1 MVNYGQNL
9 LKMLNFG
16 SPMTTEM
23 IKIGMQT
30 NLAEMMRKLLNLM
43 ELDIN
48 DQLEKL
54 MKVLPE
60 LTYLVVGSV
69 LIFFVLVVLVPV
81 MQVYMGTF
89 AFSAFNVQK
98 IKEESEK
105 DKEVNVI
112 ISKLDKK
119 IRNKNML

>member
-1 MVNYGQNL
+1 
-9 LKMLNFG
+9 
-16 SPMTTEM
+16 MTTEM
-23 IKIGMQT
+23 IKVGMET
-30 NLAEMMRKLLNLM
+30 NLAAMMKKLLNLM

-69 LIFFVLVVLVPV
+69 LIFFVLVVLVPL

-89 AFSAFNVQK
+89 AFSAFNV
-98 IKEESEK
+98 
-105 DKEVNVI
+105 
-112 ISKLDKK
+112 
-119 IRNKNML
+119 

>member
-1 MVNYGQNL
+1 
-9 LKMLNFG
+9 
-16 SPMTTEM
+16 MTTEM
-23 IKIGMQT
+23 IKVGMET
-30 NLAEMMRKLLNLM
+30 NLAAMMKKLLNLM

-54 MKVLPE
+54 MKILPE

-89 AFSAFNVQK
+89 AFSAFNV
-98 IKEESEK
+98 
-105 DKEVNVI
+105 
-112 ISKLDKK
+112 
-119 IRNKNML
+119 

>member
-1 MVNYGQNL
+1 
-9 LKMLNFG
+9 
-16 SPMTTEM
+16 MTTEM
-23 IKIGMQT
+23 IKVGMET
-30 NLAEMMRKLLNLM
+30 NLVAMMKKLLNLM

-89 AFSAFNVQK
+89 AFSAFNV
-98 IKEESEK
+98 
-105 DKEVNVI
+105 
-112 ISKLDKK
+112 
-119 IRNKNML
+119 

>member
-1 MVNYGQNL
+1 
-9 LKMLNFG
+9 
-16 SPMTTEM
+16 MTTEM

-30 NLAEMMRKLLNLM
+30 NLPEMMKKLLNLM

-48 DQLEKL
+48 EQLEKL

-60 LTYLVVGSV
+60 LTYLIVGSV

-98 IKEESEK
+98 I
-105 DKEVNVI
+105 NA
-112 ISKLDKK
+112 LYF
-119 IRNKNML
+119 

>member
-1 MVNYGQNL
+1 M
-9 LKMLNFG
+9 
-16 SPMTTEM
+16 
-23 IKIGMQT
+23 
-30 NLAEMMRKLLNLM
+30 AEMMRKLLNLM

-89 AFSAFNVQK
+89 AFSAFNV
-98 IKEESEK
+98 
-105 DKEVNVI
+105 
-112 ISKLDKK
+112 
-119 IRNKNML
+119 

>member
-1 MVNYGQNL
+1 
-9 LKMLNFG
+9 MLNFG
-16 SPMTTEM
+16 SSMTTEM

-89 AFSAFNVQK
+89 AFSAFNV
-98 IKEESEK
+98 
-105 DKEVNVI
+105 
-112 ISKLDKK
+112 
-119 IRNKNML
+119 

>member
-1 MVNYGQNL
+1 
-9 LKMLNFG
+9 
-16 SPMTTEM
+16 MTTEM
-23 IKIGMQT
+23 IKVGMET
-30 NLAEMMRKLLNLM
+30 NLSAMMKKLLNLM

-89 AFSAFNVQK
+89 AFSAFNV
-98 IKEESEK
+98 
-105 DKEVNVI
+105 
-112 ISKLDKK
+112 
-119 IRNKNML
+119 

>member
-1 MVNYGQNL
+1 
-9 LKMLNFG
+9 
-16 SPMTTEM
+16 MTTEM

-30 NLAEMMRKLLNLM
+30 NLPEMMKKLLNLM

-60 LTYLVVGSV
+60 LTYLIVGSV

-89 AFSAFNVQK
+89 AFSAFNV
-98 IKEESEK
+98 
-105 DKEVNVI
+105 
-112 ISKLDKK
+112 
-119 IRNKNML
+119 

>member
-1 MVNYGQNL
+1 
-9 LKMLNFG
+9 
-16 SPMTTEM
+16 
-23 IKIGMQT
+23 MQT

-43 ELDIN
+43 EIDIN

-60 LTYLVVGSV
+60 LTYLIVGAV

-89 AFSAFNVQK
+89 AFSAFN
-98 IKEESEK
+98 I
-105 DKEVNVI
+105 
-112 ISKLDKK
+112 
-119 IRNKNML
+119 

>member
-1 MVNYGQNL
+1 MGNYGQNL

-23 IKIGMQT
+23 IKVGMET
-30 NLAEMMRKLLNLM
+30 NLAAMMKKLLNLM

-60 LTYLVVGSV
+60 LTYLVVGAV

-89 AFSAFNVQK
+89 AFSAFNV
-98 IKEESEK
+98 
-105 DKEVNVI
+105 
-112 ISKLDKK
+112 
-119 IRNKNML
+119 

>member
-1 MVNYGQNL
+1 
-9 LKMLNFG
+9 
-16 SPMTTEM
+16 
-23 IKIGMQT
+23 MQT
-30 NLAEMMRKLLNLM
+30 NLAEMMKKLLNLM

-60 LTYLVVGSV
+60 LIYLVVGAV

-89 AFSAFNVQK
+89 AFSAFNV
-98 IKEESEK
+98 
-105 DKEVNVI
+105 
-112 ISKLDKK
+112 
-119 IRNKNML
+119 

>member
-1 MVNYGQNL
+1 
-9 LKMLNFG
+9 
-16 SPMTTEM
+16 MTTEM
-23 IKIGMQT
+23 IKVGMET
-30 NLAEMMRKLLNLM
+30 NLPAMMKKLLNLM

-54 MKVLPE
+54 MKILPE

-89 AFSAFNVQK
+89 AFSAFNV
-98 IKEESEK
+98 
-105 DKEVNVI
+105 
-112 ISKLDKK
+112 
-119 IRNKNML
+119 

>member
-1 MVNYGQNL
+1 
-9 LKMLNFG
+9 
-16 SPMTTEM
+16 MTTER

-30 NLAEMMRKLLNLM
+30 NLLEMMKKLLNLM

-48 DQLEKL
+48 EQLEKL

-60 LTYLVVGSV
+60 LTYLIVGSV

-89 AFSAFNVQK
+89 AFSAFNV
-98 IKEESEK
+98 
-105 DKEVNVI
+105 
-112 ISKLDKK
+112 
-119 IRNKNML
+119 

>member
-1 MVNYGQNL
+1 
-9 LKMLNFG
+9 
-16 SPMTTEM
+16 MTTEM

-30 NLAEMMRKLLNLM
+30 NLPEMMKKLLNLM

-48 DQLEKL
+48 EQLEKL

-89 AFSAFNVQK
+89 AFSAFNV
-98 IKEESEK
+98 
-105 DKEVNVI
+105 
-112 ISKLDKK
+112 
-119 IRNKNML
+119 

>member
-1 MVNYGQNL
+1 
-9 LKMLNFG
+9 
-16 SPMTTEM
+16 
-23 IKIGMQT
+23 MQT

-43 ELDIN
+43 EIDIN

-60 LTYLVVGSV
+60 LTYLIVGAV

-89 AFSAFNVQK
+89 AFSEFNV
-98 IKEESEK
+98 
-105 DKEVNVI
+105 
-112 ISKLDKK
+112 
-119 IRNKNML
+119 

>member
-1 MVNYGQNL
+1 
-9 LKMLNFG
+9 
-16 SPMTTEM
+16 MTTEM

-30 NLAEMMRKLLNLM
+30 NLPEMMKKLLNLM

-48 DQLEKL
+48 EQLEKV

-60 LTYLVVGSV
+60 LTYLIVGSV

-89 AFSAFNVQK
+89 AFSAFNV
-98 IKEESEK
+98 
-105 DKEVNVI
+105 
-112 ISKLDKK
+112 
-119 IRNKNML
+119 

>member
-1 MVNYGQNL
+1 
-9 LKMLNFG
+9 
-16 SPMTTEM
+16 MTTEM

-30 NLAEMMRKLLNLM
+30 NLPEMMKKLLNLM

-48 DQLEKL
+48 EQLEKL

-60 LTYLVVGSV
+60 LTYLIVGSV

-89 AFSAFNVQK
+89 AFSAFNVEK
-98 IKEESEK
+98 I
-105 DKEVNVI
+105 NA
-112 ISKLDKK
+112 LYF
-119 IRNKNML
+119 

>member
-1 MVNYGQNL
+1 
-9 LKMLNFG
+9 
-16 SPMTTEM
+16 MTTEM

-30 NLAEMMRKLLNLM
+30 NLPEMMRKLLNLM

-48 DQLEKL
+48 EQLEKL

-60 LTYLVVGSV
+60 LTYLIVGAV

-89 AFSAFNVQK
+89 AFSAFNV
-98 IKEESEK
+98 
-105 DKEVNVI
+105 
-112 ISKLDKK
+112 
-119 IRNKNML
+119 

>member
-1 MVNYGQNL
+1 
-9 LKMLNFG
+9 
-16 SPMTTEM
+16 MTTEM

-30 NLAEMMRKLLNLM
+30 NLPEMMKKLLNLM

-48 DQLEKL
+48 EQLEKL

-60 LTYLVVGSV
+60 LTYLIVGSV

-98 IKEESEK
+98 IKA
-105 DKEVNVI
+105 
-112 ISKLDKK
+112 LYF
-119 IRNKNML
+119 

>member
-119 IRNKNML
+119 IRNKNI

>member
-1 MVNYGQNL
+1 
-9 LKMLNFG
+9 
-16 SPMTTEM
+16 MTTEM

-43 ELDIN
+43 EIDIN

-60 LTYLVVGSV
+60 LTYLIVGAV
-69 LIFFVLVVLVPV
+69 LIFFVLVVLVLV

-89 AFSAFNVQK
+89 AFSAFNV
-98 IKEESEK
+98 
-105 DKEVNVI
+105 
-112 ISKLDKK
+112 
-119 IRNKNML
+119 

>member
-1 MVNYGQNL
+1 
-9 LKMLNFG
+9 
-16 SPMTTEM
+16 MTTEM
-23 IKIGMQT
+23 IKVGMET
-30 NLAEMMRKLLNLM
+30 NLAAMMKKLLNLM

-60 LTYLVVGSV
+60 LTYLVVGAV

-89 AFSAFNVQK
+89 AFSAFNV
-98 IKEESEK
+98 
-105 DKEVNVI
+105 
-112 ISKLDKK
+112 
-119 IRNKNML
+119 

>member
-60 LTYLVVGSV
+60 LTYLVVGAV

-119 IRNKNML
+119 IRNKNI

>member
-1 MVNYGQNL
+1 
-9 LKMLNFG
+9 
-16 SPMTTEM
+16 MTTEM

-30 NLAEMMRKLLNLM
+30 NLPEMMKKLLNLM

-48 DQLEKL
+48 EQLEKL

-119 IRNKNML
+119 IRNKNI

>member
-1 MVNYGQNL
+1 
-9 LKMLNFG
+9 
-16 SPMTTEM
+16 MTTEM

-30 NLAEMMRKLLNLM
+30 NLPEMMKKLLNLM

-48 DQLEKL
+48 EQLEKI

-60 LTYLVVGSV
+60 LTYLIVGSV

-89 AFSAFNVQK
+89 AFSAFNV
-98 IKEESEK
+98 
-105 DKEVNVI
+105 
-112 ISKLDKK
+112 
-119 IRNKNML
+119 

>member
-1 MVNYGQNL
+1 
-9 LKMLNFG
+9 
-16 SPMTTEM
+16 MTTEM

-30 NLAEMMRKLLNLM
+30 NLPEMMRKLLNLM

-48 DQLEKL
+48 EQLEKL

-60 LTYLVVGSV
+60 LTYLIVGSV

-89 AFSAFNVQK
+89 AFSAFNV
-98 IKEESEK
+98 
-105 DKEVNVI
+105 
-112 ISKLDKK
+112 
-119 IRNKNML
+119 

>member
-1 MVNYGQNL
+1 
-9 LKMLNFG
+9 
-16 SPMTTEM
+16 MTTEM

-30 NLAEMMRKLLNLM
+30 NLPEMMKKLLNLM

-48 DQLEKL
+48 EQLEKL

-60 LTYLVVGSV
+60 LTYLIVGSV

-89 AFSAFNVQK
+89 AFSAFNV
-98 IKEESEK
+98 
-105 DKEVNVI
+105 
-112 ISKLDKK
+112 
-119 IRNKNML
+119 

>member
-1 MVNYGQNL
+1 
-9 LKMLNFG
+9 
-16 SPMTTEM
+16 MTTEM

-30 NLAEMMRKLLNLM
+30 NLPEMMKKLLNLM

-48 DQLEKL
+48 EQLEKL

-60 LTYLVVGSV
+60 LTYLVVGAV

-89 AFSAFNVQK
+89 AFSAFNV
-98 IKEESEK
+98 
-105 DKEVNVI
+105 
-112 ISKLDKK
+112 
-119 IRNKNML
+119 

>member
-1 MVNYGQNL
+1 
-9 LKMLNFG
+9 
-16 SPMTTEM
+16 MTTEM

-30 NLAEMMRKLLNLM
+30 NLPEMMKKLLNLM

-89 AFSAFNVQK
+89 AFSAFNV
-98 IKEESEK
+98 
-105 DKEVNVI
+105 
-112 ISKLDKK
+112 
-119 IRNKNML
+119 

>member
-1 MVNYGQNL
+1 
-9 LKMLNFG
+9 
-16 SPMTTEM
+16 
-23 IKIGMQT
+23 
-30 NLAEMMRKLLNLM
+30 M

-60 LTYLVVGSV
+60 LTYLIVGAV

-89 AFSAFNVQK
+89 AFSAFNV
-98 IKEESEK
+98 
-105 DKEVNVI
+105 
-112 ISKLDKK
+112 
-119 IRNKNML
+119 

>member
-1 MVNYGQNL
+1 
-9 LKMLNFG
+9 
-16 SPMTTEM
+16 MTTEM

-119 IRNKNML
+119 IRNKNI